1 MSSQSFSGRAA
12 FVTGGASGIGQATA
26 EALGARGL
34 RVVVADIDLPG
45 AERVASQI
53 EGASAVALDVRDPE
67 NWTKALDL
75 AEARH
80 GPLAVLVCNAGV
92 GGSNLPLSEVPVA
105 AWEWTRSVNLDGAFH
120 GLTQGARRMVAS
132 GLPGHIVATA
142 SMSIFAVS
150 ARTGAYAAMKAGVVA
165 LCEALRAELTD
176 HPIGVSVLMPGPV
189 RTALLEANSER
200 APGGVFVGGPN
211 AGLVE
216 QLRNGLPPAEVGRL
230 VADALGSRRFWL
242 FSHPDLEH
250 RIDTRVAEMKAALHE
265 GS

>member
-92 GGSNLPLSEVPVA
+92 GGSNLPLSEV
-105 AWEWTRSVNLDGAFH
+105 GA
-120 GLTQGARRMVAS
+120 
-132 GLPGHIVATA
+132 
-142 SMSIFAVS
+142 
-150 ARTGAYAAMKAGVVA
+150 
-165 LCEALRAELTD
+165 
-176 HPIGVSVLMPGPV
+176 
-189 RTALLEANSER
+189 
-200 APGGVFVGGPN
+200 
-211 AGLVE
+211 
-216 QLRNGLPPAEVGRL
+216 PA
-230 VADALGSRRFWL
+230 
-242 FSHPDLEH
+242 H
-250 RIDTRVAEMKAALHE
+250 RD
-265 GS
+265 